1 MRIGVALPHGVHNGR
16 SLLSWAELEDL
27 AVRLETAG
35 FDSLWV
41 SDHYFLD
48 LASIGV
54 PATVGSQLDAMVL
67 LPALAVATK
76 RVRLGTM
83 VLSVG
88 FRPAS
93 VLAKAVSS
101 LDRLSNGRFVLGLGL
116 GSDEAQ
122 YESAGLRFPPA
133 PERMEQLEEAVIL
146 IREMTSHPRA
156 TVAGRHFR
164 IDDAPNLPQATQ
176 ATVPILVEGHEPGTK
191 KIAARVADIW
201 SLSGS
206 YSPATYAGEAAE
218 FERACEETDRNPDTV
233 QRSLGL
239 VALVG
244 EDEDDLARRFED
256 WRRLAPGLVK
266 DASPAE
272 YANQGLV
279 GTPGRVR
286 ERVEEFRALGVTDL
300 VLSFSPL
307 MFGWSSSAGWDIVAE
322 ELLPVYRE
330 ASR

>member
-1 MRIGVALPHGVHNGR
+1 MYRVEA
-16 SLLSWAELEDL
+16 
-27 AVRLETAG
+27 
-35 FDSLWV
+35 V
-41 SDHYFLD
+41 SDHYVLD
-48 LASIGV
+48 LASIGGP
-54 PATVGSQLDAMVL
+54 PAAGSQLDAMVL
-67 LPALAVATK
+67 LPALAVATN

-83 VLSVG
+83 ALSVG
-88 FRPAS
+88 FRPPS

-101 LDRLSNGRFVLGLGL
+101 LDRLSNGRFVLGLGA
-116 GSDEAQ
+116 GSDEA
-122 YESAGLRFPPA
+122 EFASAGLRFPPE
-133 PERMEQLEEAVIL
+133 PERLAQLEEAVVL

-156 TVAGRHFR
+156 TVAGRHFQV
-164 IDDAPNLPQATQ
+164 DDAPNLPPATQ
-176 ATVPILVEGHEPGTK
+176 APVPILVADHEPGTK

-201 SLSGS
+201 HVSGGYSPGS
-206 YSPATYAGEAAE
+206 YASQAAE
-218 FERACEETDRNPDTV
+218 FERACGEADRNPDTV
-233 QRSLGL
+233 RRSLGL

-266 DASPAE
+266 NASPAE
-272 YANQGLV
+272 YANRALV
-279 GTPGRVR
+279 GTPGRVQ

-307 MFGWSSSAGWDIVAE
+307 MFDWSSSAGWDIVAE